1 MFYFETRCFSS
12 ITVRHNA
19 GQFVENVS
27 TIKKQLGAVSCTLA
41 QFTNKVRKKL
51 GSTQLSELR
60 LGELSIRSGR
70 FYEIKHADCGLHV
83 NFWKFWLVPICFM
96 ILSKS
101 YYFALGSP
109 LKNINSW
116 RIISIVTYTS
126 DLSWP
131 ILFAPFVSKTEDAT
145 NSNCADKTITY
156 IFYMHLYIGVRL

>member
-1 MFYFETRCFSS
+1 MNGLIIVVVTSILAVIASIGSTLNICNWRNMFYFETRCFSS

-27 TIKKQLGAVSCTLA
+27 TIKKKLGAVSCTLA

-70 FYEIKHADCGLHV
+70 FYEIKHADCGLRV

-101 YYFALGSP
+101 YYFALRSP

-116 RIISIVTYTS
+116 RIISIVTLLQIYLGQFCLH
-126 DLSWP
+126 LS
-131 ILFAPFVSKTEDAT
+131 
-145 NSNCADKTITY
+145 
-156 IFYMHLYIGVRL
+156 